1 MIAISMRLNIASMNV
16 TWTQI
21 PVAVTIN
28 NANKGL
34 IRHFVN
40 VSYQKMK
47 TMVTV
52 NQRNVLNMDATVM
65 ESVSCNRA
73 QRKKLV
79 FAKLLILDCFVMNH
93 VDAQ

>member
-1 MIAISMRLNIASMNV
+1 MIVISMRLNIASMNV

-21 PVAVTIN
+21 LVAMTIN

-34 IRHFVN
+34 IKHFVN
-40 VSYQKMK
+40 VSYLKMK

-52 NQRNVLNMDATVM
+52 NQRNVLNMDVTVT

-79 FAKLLILDCFVMNH
+79 FAKSLILDCFVMNH
-93 VDAQ
+93 VCVQ